1 VALGGLAN
9 DVRAIDVDTLV
20 AVIDPGRVSPA
31 ELVAAAVRAGLPVE
45 AAGYDPPW
53 QAQLIGTGH

>member
-1 VALGGLAN
+1 MAVGGLGD
-9 DVRAIDVDTLV
+9 DVRVIDADTVV

-31 ELVAAAVRAGLPVE
+31 ELIAAVVRAGLPVE

-53 QAQLIGTGH
+53 QAQLVAGER

>member
-1 VALGGLAN
+1 MALGGLGD
-9 DVRAIDVDTLV
+9 DVRATDADTV
-20 AVIDPGRVSPA
+20 VVVIDPGRVSPA

-53 QAQLIGTGH
+53 QAQLVSE